1 MLSYIY
7 SNGMSAC
14 MCAAK
19 DLIYHWTNKNLF
31 YSEASYKVDNYWVPP
46 STQDTPPPQFL
57 KYSF

>member
-7 SNGMSAC
+7 RNGMSAC

-46 STQDTPPPQFL
+46 SSQDNPPKIF
-57 KYSF
+57 F